1 VTAAG
6 VARLRIAVVALVGL
20 LVEAT
25 LGPDLR
31 VMGIG
36 PDLSLLLAI
45 CAGMTG
51 GPEAGALV
59 GFGVGLLADLAL
71 ATTPIGLTA
80 LSWCLVGFGVGL
92 LRANVTLDHRSA
104 LAVVAFVATL
114 TGIVAFL
121 VIGALVGQSQ
131 LSGLSHGYLL
141 RAGLIESLWNALLAI
156 PVGWVYERAGRGSA
170 GAVALRRPDR
180 DGGW

>member
-1 VTAAG
+1 MTPAG
-6 VARLRIAVVALVGL
+6 AARLRITVVAVVAL

-31 VMGIG
+31 IMGVG

-59 GFGVGLLADLAL
+59 GFTVGLLADLTM

-80 LSWCLVGFGVGL
+80 LSWCLVGFAVGMV
-92 LRANVTLDHRSA
+92 RANVTLDNRSA
-104 LAVVAFVATL
+104 LPVVAFVASL
-114 TGIVAFL
+114 GGILAFL
-121 VIGALVGQSQ
+121 VIGDLVGQPE
-131 LSGLSHGYLL
+131 LSGLSHAYLL
-141 RAGLIESLWNALLAI
+141 RVAVIESGWNALLAI

-170 GAVALRRPDR
+170 GAVALRRPDT
-180 DGGW
+180 DNSW

>member
-1 VTAAG
+1 MG
-6 VARLRIAVVALVGL
+6 V
-20 LVEAT
+20 
-25 LGPDLR
+25 GPDLA
-31 VMGIG
+31 
-36 PDLSLLLAI
+36 LLLAI

-59 GFGVGLLADLAL
+59 GFGVGLLADLAM

-92 LRANVTLDHRSA
+92 LRANVTLDNRSA
-104 LAVVAFVATL
+104 LPVVAVVATL
-114 TGIVAFL
+114 AGIVAFL
-121 VIGALVGQSQ
+121 LIGGLVGQSQ
-131 LSGLSHGYLL
+131 LSGFSHRYLI
-141 RAGLIESLWNALLAI
+141 RAAAVEALWNALLAL

-180 DGGW
+180 DEGW